1 MGAGADDHLD
11 LAAAA
16 GHRPAGQFLDFIR
29 GEGRRLPGGA
39 GDDDPVGAFARME
52 IQQIIP
58 RRPVQTAVGGHRRH
72 NRHHA
77 SGKHQGLR
85 RKYRYLKWRTCT
97 VASVHPVEFGPMKQ
111 HIVISAV
118 GGDRVGMVH
127 ELSKAIADCGG
138 SISESRM
145 TSLGNEFAMLLLV
158 NGNWHTLAKLEG
170 EFKKLA
176 DATGMNIQLRRTE
189 ERAARNDM
197 LPYSIDVV
205 CLDQTGIVA
214 GLSGFF

>member
-1 MGAGADDHLD
+1 
-11 LAAAA
+11 
-16 GHRPAGQFLDFIR
+16 
-29 GEGRRLPGGA
+29 
-39 GDDDPVGAFARME
+39 
-52 IQQIIP
+52 
-58 RRPVQTAVGGHRRH
+58 
-72 NRHHA
+72 
-77 SGKHQGLR
+77 
-85 RKYRYLKWRTCT
+85 
-97 VASVHPVEFGPMKQ
+97 
-111 HIVISAV
+111 
-118 GGDRVGMVH
+118 MVH

-197 LPYSIDVV
+197 LPYSIDAVDV
-205 CLDQTGIVA
+205 DVLLVQPERDDREVGLEA
-214 GLSGFF
+214 GQPCDHHLGGEGGHLGRW

>member
-1 MGAGADDHLD
+1 
-11 LAAAA
+11 
-16 GHRPAGQFLDFIR
+16 
-29 GEGRRLPGGA
+29 
-39 GDDDPVGAFARME
+39 
-52 IQQIIP
+52 
-58 RRPVQTAVGGHRRH
+58 
-72 NRHHA
+72 
-77 SGKHQGLR
+77 
-85 RKYRYLKWRTCT
+85 
-97 VASVHPVEFGPMKQ
+97 MKQ

-176 DATGMNIQLRRTE
+176 DATGMNTQLGRPG
-189 ERAARNDM
+189 ERPARNDM
-197 LPYSIDVV
+197 PPYPTAVV
-205 CLDQTGIVA
+205 RLDQAGIVA
-214 GLSGFF
+214 GLSGFFAQRAV

>member
-1 MGAGADDHLD
+1 
-11 LAAAA
+11 
-16 GHRPAGQFLDFIR
+16 
-29 GEGRRLPGGA
+29 
-39 GDDDPVGAFARME
+39 
-52 IQQIIP
+52 
-58 RRPVQTAVGGHRRH
+58 
-72 NRHHA
+72 
-77 SGKHQGLR
+77 
-85 RKYRYLKWRTCT
+85 
-97 VASVHPVEFGPMKQ
+97 MKQ

-214 GLSGFF
+214 GLSGFFAQRSVDNPNIFLLYEQWSSHEAFFDDVRHKHYLVAYREATLKHHAVPRTTRFWRAV

>member
-1 MGAGADDHLD
+1 
-11 LAAAA
+11 
-16 GHRPAGQFLDFIR
+16 
-29 GEGRRLPGGA
+29 
-39 GDDDPVGAFARME
+39 
-52 IQQIIP
+52 
-58 RRPVQTAVGGHRRH
+58 
-72 NRHHA
+72 
-77 SGKHQGLR
+77 
-85 RKYRYLKWRTCT
+85 
-97 VASVHPVEFGPMKQ
+97 MKQ

-214 GLSGFF
+214 DSSRSAASISPNCRLVRTRPRIPGRRCFRCR

>member
-1 MGAGADDHLD
+1 
-11 LAAAA
+11 
-16 GHRPAGQFLDFIR
+16 
-29 GEGRRLPGGA
+29 
-39 GDDDPVGAFARME
+39 
-52 IQQIIP
+52 
-58 RRPVQTAVGGHRRH
+58 
-72 NRHHA
+72 
-77 SGKHQGLR
+77 
-85 RKYRYLKWRTCT
+85 
-97 VASVHPVEFGPMKQ
+97 
-111 HIVISAV
+111 
-118 GGDRVGMVH
+118 
-127 ELSKAIADCGG
+127 
-138 SISESRM
+138 M

-214 GLSGFF
+214 GLSGFFAQRGSTSPNCRPAHTPLRTPARRCFRCR

>member
-1 MGAGADDHLD
+1 
-11 LAAAA
+11 
-16 GHRPAGQFLDFIR
+16 
-29 GEGRRLPGGA
+29 
-39 GDDDPVGAFARME
+39 
-52 IQQIIP
+52 
-58 RRPVQTAVGGHRRH
+58 
-72 NRHHA
+72 
-77 SGKHQGLR
+77 
-85 RKYRYLKWRTCT
+85 
-97 VASVHPVEFGPMKQ
+97 
-111 HIVISAV
+111 
-118 GGDRVGMVH
+118 MVH
-127 ELSKAIADCGG
+127 ELSKAVADCGG

-158 NGNWHTLAKLEG
+158 DGNWHTLAKLEG

-214 GLSGFF
+214 GLSGFFAQRGVDIAELSTRSYAAAHTGAPMFSVQMIVNVPSRSAHRRAAGGVHGFLRSFEPGRHIRAGQELTRTHEQDRSR